1 MGEVL
6 GVRGVA
12 GGLGVLGGRGA
23 AGVSVFTGVPVF
35 MGVPVFVGVPVSP
48 GGSGG
53 RVLGDVEAFGAFGLR
68 LLGACFLAVFG
79 AADSRWRR

>member
-12 GGLGVLGGRGA
+12 G
-23 AGVSVFTGVPVF
+23 VSVFA
-35 MGVPVFVGVPVSP
+35 GVPVFVGVPVSP
-48 GGSGG
+48 AGSGG
-53 RVLGDVEAFGAFGLR
+53 RVLGDVEAFGAFGLT

-79 AADSRWRR
+79 ATDSRWRR